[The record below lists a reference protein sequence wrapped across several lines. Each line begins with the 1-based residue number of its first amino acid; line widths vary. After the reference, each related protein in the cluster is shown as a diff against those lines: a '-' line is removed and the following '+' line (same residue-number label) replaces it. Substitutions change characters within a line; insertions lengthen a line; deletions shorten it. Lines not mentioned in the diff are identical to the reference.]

1 MLLIS
6 KPTHK
11 EILLER
17 HNTFF
22 KTMIKA
28 VIDIKKEILT
38 LDAELHADLENRL
51 LHEGSEP
58 ENLWGINLFLEKE
71 KQDWI
76 DFTALINIRPS
87 MSNRSMDV
95 ENAEIRQKIANIV
108 HRLIVE

>member
-6 KPTHK
+6 KQTRK
-11 EILLER
+11 EIVLAKY
-17 HNTFF
+17 NTFF

-28 VIDIKKEILT
+28 VVDIKKEVLA

-58 ENLWGINLFLEKE
+58 ENLWGINLFLEKG

-87 MSNRSMDV
+87 MNNRSMDV
-95 ENAEIRQKIANIV
+95 ESAEIRQKIANIV
-108 HRLIVE
+108 YRLIVE

>member
-1 MLLIS
+1 
-6 KPTHK
+6 
-11 EILLER
+11 
-17 HNTFF
+17 
-22 KTMIKA
+22 MIKA

-51 LHEGSEP
+51 LHEGSEL